1 MAVAAKSIQDALG
14 AKGQDDALRDLFDL
28 ARDNSISSR
37 NQLVERLGDLY
48 FEDNSANSAERDLM
62 AEILRDLVRDVEK
75 AVRTKLSRRLAA
87 DPNAPRELVSILA
100 NDDIEVAHPIL
111 VRSNALDDA
120 ELIEIIHERTV
131 RHQKS
136 IAGREA
142 VSEAVTDALVETGET
157 SVVETLLHNHGAEI
171 SNQTMTTL
179 VDASKGIETYRGPLL
194 DRSDLSPHLARR
206 MYWWVSA
213 ALREHIANN
222 FEIDSTELDT
232 KIVGAVNE
240 ILGVRPAIDLPAD
253 GLDELAR
260 KLSEV
265 QSITPELLIETLRE
279 REISLFEAL
288 FARLVGL
295 KKTLVRRFI
304 METGGETLA
313 IACKAAKIT
322 KADFTSIFLLSR
334 SARPGEKVV
343 DPNELSRAMSFYD
356 RIAQETARKVVD
368 RWHLDPDYLTALRQV
383 LGRDRQPRRD
393 DSAAKPG

>member
-14 AKGQDDALRDLFDL
+14 AETRDGALRELLDL

-48 FEDNSANSAERDLM
+48 FEGDSANSAERDLM
-62 AEILRDLVRDVEK
+62 AKIMHDLVRDVEK
-75 AVRTKLSRRLAA
+75 AVRTKLSRRMAA
-87 DPNAPRELVSILA
+87 DPNAPAELVSILA

-111 VRSNALDDA
+111 VRSYALHDA
-120 ELIEIIHERTV
+120 ELIEIIRHRSA

-136 IAGREA
+136 IAGRKA
-142 VSEAVTDALVETGET
+142 VSESVSDALVETGET

-171 SNQTMTTL
+171 SNQTMAML
-179 VDASKGIETYRGPLL
+179 VEASKEIETYQGPLL
-194 DRSDLSPHLARR
+194 DRTDLSPHLARR

-213 ALREHIANN
+213 ALREHIAAN
-222 FEIDSTELDT
+222 FEIDSTELDI

-240 ILGVRPAIDLPAD
+240 ILGERPSLDLPAD

-279 REISLFEAL
+279 QEISLFEAL

-295 KKTLVRRFI
+295 KKTLVRKFI
-304 METGGETLA
+304 MATGGEALA
-313 IACKAAKIT
+313 IACKAARIT

-343 DPNELSRAMSFYD
+343 DPNELSLAMDFYD
-356 RIAQETARKVVD
+356 RIGHETARKVVD
-368 RWHLDPDYLTALRQV
+368 RWHLEPDYLDALKRV
-383 LGRDRQPRRD
+383 NAGDRRVRRD
-393 DSAAKPG
+393 DSPPEPE

>member
-213 ALREHIANN
+213 ALRE
-222 FEIDSTELDT
+222 
-232 KIVGAVNE
+232 
-240 ILGVRPAIDLPAD
+240 
-253 GLDELAR
+253 
-260 KLSEV
+260 
-265 QSITPELLIETLRE
+265 
-279 REISLFEAL
+279 
-288 FARLVGL
+288 
-295 KKTLVRRFI
+295 
-304 METGGETLA
+304 
-313 IACKAAKIT
+313 
-322 KADFTSIFLLSR
+322 
-334 SARPGEKVV
+334 
-343 DPNELSRAMSFYD
+343 
-356 RIAQETARKVVD
+356 
-368 RWHLDPDYLTALRQV
+368 
-383 LGRDRQPRRD
+383 
-393 DSAAKPG
+393 